1 MIFIAVCAVLAL
13 GFYSAGMAFIGAHSY
28 LTVKDWHYLAGTI
41 LYTLIALWAFWWVGS
56 GLL

>member
-1 MIFIAVCAVLAL
+1 MVFIAVCAVLAL
-13 GFYSAGMAFIGAHSY
+13 GFYSTGMTFIGAHSY
-28 LTVKDWHYLAGTI
+28 LATKDWHYLAGTI